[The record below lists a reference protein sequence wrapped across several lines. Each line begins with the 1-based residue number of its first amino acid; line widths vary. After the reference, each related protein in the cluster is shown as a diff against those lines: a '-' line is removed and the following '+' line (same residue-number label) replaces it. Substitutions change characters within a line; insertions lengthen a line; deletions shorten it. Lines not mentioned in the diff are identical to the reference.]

1 MKSISL
7 KEAYNIL
14 ESLYPKHFNMYNSYI
29 LKQDIDKDIKDLDR
43 WEEMYDLI
51 LKVENT
57 FGINKIE
64 NEIAKLEQILHYY
77 ECSLVELPRE
87 YSITAKEKIKD
98 LKADIQVLD
107 EKLSALQ
114 NSTIFEIY
122 EDLINE

>member
-29 LKQDIDKDIKDLDR
+29 LKQDIDKDIKDLDK
-43 WEEMYDLI
+43 WEELYDLI

-57 FGINKIE
+57 FGINIIE
-64 NEIAKLEQILHYY
+64 NKIAKLEQILHYY
-77 ECSLVELPRE
+77 ECSLNELPRE
-87 YSITAKEKIKD
+87 FSITAKEKTKD
-98 LKADIQVLD
+98 LKADIQDLT
-107 EKLSALQ
+107 EKLNAIQ

>member
-29 LKQDIDKDIKDLDR
+29 LKQDIDKDIKDLDK
-43 WEEMYDLI
+43 WDELYDII

-57 FGINKIE
+57 FGINIIE
-64 NEIAKLEQILHYY
+64 NKIAKLEQILHYY
-77 ECSLVELPRE
+77 ECSLNELPKE
-87 YSITAKEKIKD
+87 FSVTAKERTKD
-98 LKADIQVLD
+98 LKADIQDLN
-107 EKLSALQ
+107 EKLNALQ

>member
-29 LKQDIDKDIKDLDR
+29 LKQDIDKDIKDLDK
-43 WEEMYDLI
+43 WEELYDLI
-51 LKVENT
+51 LEVENT
-57 FGINKIE
+57 FGVNKIE
-64 NEIAKLEQILHYY
+64 NKIAKLEQILHYY
-77 ECSLVELPRE
+77 ECSLNELPKE
-87 YSITAKEKIKD
+87 FSITAKEKIKD

-107 EKLSALQ
+107 EKLNALQ

>member
-29 LKQDIDKDIKDLDR
+29 LKQDIDKDIKDLDK
-43 WEEMYDLI
+43 WEELYDII

-57 FGINKIE
+57 FGITTIE
-64 NEIAKLEQILHYY
+64 NKIAKLEQILHYY
-77 ECSLVELPRE
+77 ECSLNELPKE
-87 YSITAKEKIKD
+87 FSITAKEKTKD
-98 LKADIQVLD
+98 LKADIQDLT
-107 EKLSALQ
+107 EKLNAIQ